1 MIFVW
6 FVYFGLL
13 KYFWWFC
20 LVVGDS
26 VKFLLIYFL
35 GVGFVI
41 SRDGFSG
48 GVVCLVVINKDGVER
63 FVLIG
68 N

>member
-1 MIFVW
+1 M
-6 FVYFGLL
+6 
-13 KYFWWFC
+13 
-20 LVVGDS
+20 GDS